1 VFSLSKIHV
10 VGDTILY
17 DGDQIAFLI
26 DPNGKDV
33 ELSISREDLVNG
45 EVPFAKRQ
53 EILNNKYLIIQEIK
67 RLGYTIV

>member
-53 EILNNKYLIIQEIK
+53 EI
-67 RLGYTIV
+67 